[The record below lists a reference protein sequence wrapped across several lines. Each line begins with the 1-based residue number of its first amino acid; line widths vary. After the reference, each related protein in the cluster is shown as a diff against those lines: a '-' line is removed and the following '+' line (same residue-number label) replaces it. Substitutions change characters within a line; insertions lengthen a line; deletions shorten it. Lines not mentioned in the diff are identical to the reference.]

1 MISPHIKAV
10 GRLDSIN
17 NDSEGRT
24 LARGQKKKKKKFMRT
39 VYMERLA
46 SGKLLDNSGNPTQ
59 YSLIIYTGKESE
71 KEWMCVYI

>member
-24 LARGQKKKKKKFMRT
+24 LARGQKKKKKKIH
-39 VYMERLA
+39 A
-46 SGKLLDNSGNPTQ
+46 H
-59 YSLIIYTGKESE
+59 
-71 KEWMCVYI
+71 CVYGKIGQWKTAG